1 MQDGAPAH
9 SSAFIT
15 AELTLRGVR
24 VISWPPYSPN
34 LNLIKIAWNWMKD
47 YIQDK
52 WGINKAPTPV
62 RLRRYV
68 QEAWE
73 QLPDSYLAELLAL
86 MQARY
91 QAVIDANGMYTR
103 F

>member
-9 SSAFIT
+9 SSAYTT
-15 AELTLRGVR
+15 AELTARGVR
-24 VISWPPYSPN
+24 VIYWPPYSPD
-34 LNLIKIAWNWMKD
+34 LNPIEMAWNWMKD

-52 WGINKAPTPV
+52 WGVDEAPTPV

-73 QLPDSYLAELLAL
+73 QLPDSYLAELLAS
-86 MQARY
+86 MQARC
-91 QAVIDANGMYTR
+91 QAVIDANGMHTR